1 MVKCERTRESS
12 ICLDHADDWICAI
25 VADRV
30 DPRKNPFLLDSQS
43 MHVSSQLVLV
53 TAFLALGSGCVKKY
67 VEVRVR
73 DGGAVGVGAPVGRAL
88 VPVLAPDGSQGMVS
102 FPPGAGPV
110 SVVRQGHQVAA
121 IWQGSLPIDLVDGS
135 GAFPPMK
142 AGEGIEVRGGS
153 LYAYYNLTRA
163 KVLSVGEHRLDSV
176 PIALSTPANN
186 IAEAVEIHE
195 PYRWP
200 AYVFLPTGGAFAL
213 AGGSLLALKGEEFQ
227 IVGWT
232 YAAIGVPMLIVGLVN
247 ALQTSEAVPVEL
259 TRAPAF

>member
-1 MVKCERTRESS
+1 
-12 ICLDHADDWICAI
+12 
-25 VADRV
+25 
-30 DPRKNPFLLDSQS
+30 
-43 MHVSSQLVLV
+43 MHVSSRLLFV
-53 TAFLALGSGCVKKY
+53 TAFLALNGGCVKKY

-153 LYAYYNLTRA
+153 LYAYYNLTPA
-163 KVLSVGEHRLDSV
+163 KVLSVGEHRPDSV
-176 PIALSTPANN
+176 PIALSTPAAN